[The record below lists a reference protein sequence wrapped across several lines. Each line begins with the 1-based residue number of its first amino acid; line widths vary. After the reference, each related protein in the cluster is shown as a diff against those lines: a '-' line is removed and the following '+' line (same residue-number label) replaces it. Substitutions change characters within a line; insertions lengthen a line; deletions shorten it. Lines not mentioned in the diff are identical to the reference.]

1 MIFERFLNIVLKGRY
16 LKLKYHKDMEIFI
29 VGGGE
34 IGKAL
39 AVQLSRDGYELTIID
54 REESVVNSIGNTV
67 DVISYQGNGASYT
80 TLKELGADKADIFI
94 AVTESDELNILS
106 CLTAHMMGAKHAIA
120 RVRDVDYAGQNRFYR
135 DKLGLSMTINPELAT
150 AMEIFRLLRFPLA
163 TRVEVFAR
171 GRAELVEMTVGANS
185 PLNEKSLI
193 QINQNMGINLLIC
206 AVVRNGDVYVPNGET
221 VIRSG
226 DILYMTG
233 APEEFRKSFKNLK
246 LPIKPMQS
254 VMISGAGR
262 ISCYLAGVL
271 LKQGA
276 KVTIVERNQ
285 RIADEVSAAMPKAA
299 VLCDDTLNYFDAMS
313 GTDISHTDA
322 FIAMTE
328 DDEYNLVAAM
338 YAESQGINKVVS
350 RINAKSRLK
359 VLPPESRICT
369 VSREDVAADRILGY
383 SRSLLNAEDNDA
395 VESLYRLMD
404 GKIEFIEFK
413 IDEKD
418 RNLNIPLKDLKLK
431 RNILLGC
438 IMRDT
443 RTIIPRGDDVLL
455 PGDMALVV
463 TIGRQIARLEDI
475 FIT

>member
-1 MIFERFLNIVLKGRY
+1 M
-16 LKLKYHKDMEIFI
+16 KYHKDMEIFI

-54 REESVVNSIGNTV
+54 REESVLNSIGNTV

-80 TLKELGADKADIFI
+80 TLKELGADKADVFI

-233 APEEFRKSFKNLK
+233 APEEFRKSFKKLK

>member
-1 MIFERFLNIVLKGRY
+1 M
-16 LKLKYHKDMEIFI
+16 
-29 VGGGE
+29 
-34 IGKAL
+34 
-39 AVQLSRDGYELTIID
+39 
-54 REESVVNSIGNTV
+54 

-206 AVVRNGDVYVPNGET
+206 AVVRNGDVYVPNVET

-233 APEEFRKSFKNLK
+233 APEEFRKSFKKLK